1 MDKILF
7 RKTGSM
13 VSPHGPDEEGI
24 GSTIIIFYHKINVVL
39 LKKKLGS
46 NVDSVGD
53 ADNVITARRIQRWR
67 VPRRGCGAAHK
78 VESAVV

>member
-1 MDKILF
+1 MNYDI
-7 RKTGSM
+7 SYY
-13 VSPHGPDEEGI
+13 
-24 GSTIIIFYHKINVVL
+24 IIYIYIYALTYIYICYIFYHKINVVL

-53 ADNVITARRIQRWR
+53 ADNVITARRIQRWG

-78 VESAVV
+78 VESALV